1 MAEPVSRSSPADLSV
16 VVPLFNE
23 EESVSALVAAVRG
36 ALQSHGSWE
45 LVLVDDGS
53 NDRTAEVAG
62 RISAADPRVRLVRL
76 ARNYGQTPAM
86 QAGFDAAQGEVVVSM
101 DGDLQNDPE
110 DIPRLLAKM
119 AEGYDLVAGYREQR
133 QDTLITRKI
142 PSWFA
147 NRIIRRIT
155 GVGIRDNGC
164 SLKAYRQDVLQ
175 RLHLYSDMHRFIPA
189 VAAATAG
196 ARITE
201 IPVRHHPRRFGTSK
215 YGLGRIGRVLAD
227 LLTILMIRS
236 FRERPLVLFAAAAA
250 AAAVFGVAFAIAAV
264 TAAVVSPGAGRAL
277 ILPGAALLWLGL
289 AFYLLMLG
297 LVAEVALREQRRRG
311 GRELPVLRDFHPARS
326 A

>member
-1 MAEPVSRSSPADLSV
+1 MTAQATPRALSV

-23 EESVSALVAAVRG
+23 EESVAALADAVRD

-53 NDRTAEVAG
+53 SDRTAEVAG
-62 RISAADPRVRLVRL
+62 RIAAADPRVRLVRL
-76 ARNYGQTPAM
+76 TRNYGQTPAM
-86 QAGFDAAQGEVVVSM
+86 QAGFDAARGEVVVSM

-119 AEGYDLVAGYREQR
+119 AEGYDLVAGYRERR
-133 QDTLITRKI
+133 QDTLLTRKI

-164 SLKAYRQDVLQ
+164 SLKAYSREVLE

-236 FRERPLVLFAAAAA
+236 FRESPLVLFAAAAA
-250 AAAVFGVAFAIAAV
+250 AAAVVGAAFALAAM
-264 TAAVVSPGAGRAL
+264 TSPAVSPGAGRTL

-297 LVAEVALREQRRRG
+297 LVAEVALREQRRQG
-311 GRELPVLRDFHPARS
+311 GRELPVVREFQPARS
-326 A
+326 T